1 MSEQANIGTL
11 WKTDFIDKI
20 TEGGSLRLN
29 NKDVNTTDIIKMK
42 TNIVLRDKEGNIIK
56 VETPPPEVYEE
67 TIGGF
72 KRIRWQEESDMELL
86 T

>member
-1 MSEQANIGTL
+1 M
-11 WKTDFIDKI
+11 
-20 TEGGSLRLN
+20 RLN

-42 TNIVLRDKEGNIIK
+42 TDIVLRDKEGNIIK

-72 KRIRWQEESDMELL
+72 KRIRWQ
-86 T
+86 